1 MTYYLTAYLGIS
13 TATIIIIGLYLLF
26 TGQLPP
32 PPPPPTLPPSP
43 SSSQLPSLTI
53 QQVRARNSTP
63 ASSSPSLRRSHG
75 PY

>member
-26 TGQLPP
+26 TGQL
-32 PPPPPTLPPSP
+32 PPTLPPSP